1 MIFPRKSL
9 LASVV
14 MFASFWASGL
24 PGASVSWAAPVV
36 IDRLE
41 AAVNS
46 QLVLLSDVEQFRKTL
61 KLRSQLDPIFAGTSI
76 AQKGASASTEEIVNF
91 LIDEKLIAQAFPVTD
106 TEVEQE
112 INSIQSNNRI
122 DRSQLKAALA
132 EQGFTFDEYFE
143 LIRVSASKRNL
154 IDRDIRTKVSISDE
168 DVKNYFLTHYTPSET
183 GNRSYTLRLIY
194 ISPRTYKTPE
204 ATYDAA
210 KGALKAVQAGESFDE
225 VAKRV
230 SDDATASSGGDLGTL
245 KEDQMSPAIRDQI
258 KGLKVGDVSPIF
270 GDAKRGF
277 YIVKLIDVK
286 TGESDRLQKVRDE
299 IRNQL
304 TASEYQHQIQLW
316 LQRQRQ
322 TAYIRQVAGPS

>member
-1 MIFPRKSL
+1 MISSRKWLVASIVSL
-9 LASVV
+9 VLSQSLISAAS
-14 MFASFWASGL
+14 
-24 PGASVSWAAPVV
+24 AAPVI

-46 QLVLLSDVEQFRKTL
+46 QLVLLSDVQQFRKTL

-76 AQKGASASTEEIVNF
+76 AQKGVNASTEEIVNF

-106 TEVEQE
+106 AEVEQE
-112 INSIQSNNRI
+112 INSIQSNNHI
-122 DRSQLKAALA
+122 DRNQLRAALS

-168 DVKNYFLTHYTPSET
+168 DVKNYFYTHYSPTDQGT
-183 GNRSYTLRLIY
+183 RSYTLRLIF
-194 ISPRTYKTPE
+194 ISPQTFKTTE
-204 ATYDAA
+204 AARDAA
-210 KGALKAVQAGESFDE
+210 QSALKAIQGGEAFEE

-230 SDDATASSGGDLGTL
+230 SDDASASAGGDLGTL
-245 KEDQMSPAIRDQI
+245 KEDQMAPAIREHI
-258 KGLKVGDVSPIF
+258 KGLKMGEVSPIF
-270 GDAKRGF
+270 GDAKHGY

-286 TGESDRLQKVRDE
+286 SGESDRLQKVRDE
-299 IRNQL
+299 IRGQL
-304 TASEYQHQIQLW
+304 TGSEYQHQIQLW

-322 TAYIRQVAGPS
+322 TAYIRRAD

>member
-1 MIFPRKSL
+1 MTSRKWL
-9 LASVV
+9 LALV
-14 MFASFWASGL
+14 FALILSHSPNSIIGTAFAE
-24 PGASVSWAAPVV
+24 PVI

-46 QLVLLSDVEQFRKTL
+46 QLVLLSDVEEFRKTL

-76 AQKGASASTEEIVNF
+76 AQKGASATTDEIVNF
-91 LIDEKLIAQAFPVTD
+91 LIDEKLIAQAFPVSD

-112 INSIQSNNRI
+112 INSIQSNNHI
-122 DRSQLKAALA
+122 DRTQLRAALA

-154 IDRDIRTKVSISDE
+154 IDRDIRTKVTISDE
-168 DVKNYFLTHYTPSET
+168 DVKNYFFSHYPAGDQ
-183 GNRSYTLRLIY
+183 GNRSYTLRLIF
-194 ISPRTYKTPE
+194 ISPKTYKTPE
-204 ATYDAA
+204 ATREAA
-210 KGALKAVQAGESFDE
+210 QSALNAVKGGEAFDE

-230 SDDATASSGGDLGTL
+230 SDDASASVGGDMGTL
-245 KEDQMSPAIRDQI
+245 KEDQMSPLIRDHI
-258 KGLKVGDVSPIF
+258 KNLKIGEVTSIF
-270 GDAKRGF
+270 GDAKRGY
-277 YIVKLIDVK
+277 YIVKLMDVK

-299 IRNQL
+299 IRAQL

-322 TAYIRQVAGPS
+322 TAYIRRAD